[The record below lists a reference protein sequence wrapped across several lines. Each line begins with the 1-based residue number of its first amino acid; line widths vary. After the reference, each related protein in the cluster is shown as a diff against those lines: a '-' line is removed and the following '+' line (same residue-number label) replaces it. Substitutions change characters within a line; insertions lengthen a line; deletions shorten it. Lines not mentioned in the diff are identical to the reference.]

1 MTKYKVPH
9 TFIPGTKANA
19 THINENFTSVVE
31 AIEETKA
38 SGANLDLSN
47 LSAAGKKAIFDNSS
61 RSKLIGEIITSA
73 IPLKDSGL
81 HLLDGSKLLGGGIYD
96 KFVQYIA
103 GLVSANPSLFITEEK
118 WQESVTNYGVCGKF
132 VYDTE
137 NNSVRLPKITGFIEG
152 TTDTAAL
159 GDLIE
164 AGLPNITG
172 QITKNMINSDGKS
185 TGAFT
190 QSSSSQ
196 ALGGSNGY
204 QWFWTTNFDASRS
217 SLIYGKSA
225 TVQPQSIKLLY
236 YIVVATTAK
245 NDIDVNIDNI
255 VTDLNGKV
263 DKDLSNCTLPY
274 VTETYQ
280 NDSSWY
286 RVWSDGWV
294 EQGGTISVNTGTA
307 TVHLIKNYK
316 DTSYTVVKADNG
328 TNTMNATGGKRVY
341 NKTVNSFELF
351 NSDINNGSVA
361 INKVDWQTSG
371 YSEI

>member
-172 QITKNMINSDGKS
+172 SYWVNRLNCKEGTPEFSGALSGKTLSGRYIPVLNSGTWDVWD
-185 TGAFT
+185 
-190 QSSSSQ
+190 
-196 ALGGSNGY
+196 LNI
-204 QWFWTTNFDASRS
+204 DASRS
-217 SLIYGKSA
+217 SSIYGNS
-225 TVQPQSIKLLY
+225 TSVQPQSVKLLY

-245 NDIDVNIDNI
+245 NDIEISIDNMS
-255 VTDLNGKV
+255 TDLMAKAET
-263 DKDLSNCTLPY
+263 DLSNCTRPY
-274 VTETYQ
+274 VIETY
-280 NDSSWY
+280 SKGYSWY
-286 RVWSDGWV
+286 RVYSDGWI
-294 EQGGTISVNTGTA
+294 EQGGKSPSWQGKITLLKPFTSVNYTGTA
-307 TVHLIKNYK
+307 TTCNTAVAGAAEGAPRFSPVT
-316 DTSYTVVKADNG
+316 TSTCFVSSS
-328 TNTMNATGGKRVY
+328 
-341 NKTVNSFELF
+341 NSGHSAF
-351 NSDINNGSVA
+351 
-361 INKVDWQTSG
+361 WQAYG
-371 YSEI
+371 Y